1 MSRPLRAIR
10 SQTSVFDNKLHY
22 IHIRSA
28 HCCLTNINHCTFLP
42 KGDDQES
49 RKTTDYAVSKMAM
62 PANKYLGNGIRYTL
76 FDKDIALI
84 KLKDKV
90 PSSVPRIMLYGH
102 WKKAHMRSCKVA
114 GNTYRRSMIYFQ
126 LINLHKII

>member
-10 SQTSVFDNKLHY
+10 SQTSVCDNKLHY

-28 HCCLTNINHCTFLP
+28 HCCLTNIIHCTFHP

-49 RKTTDYAVSKMAM
+49 RKATDYAVSKMAM
-62 PANKYLGNGIRYTL
+62 PVNKYLGNGIRYTL

-90 PSSVPRIMLYGH
+90 PSSVPRIMLHSH
-102 WKKAHMRSCKVA
+102 WKNAHMRSCKVA

-126 LINLHKII
+126 LINLHKIT